1 MTKFQIKKM
10 AVSFALLSFAV
21 LAFGS
26 VFSGS
31 RLTTA
36 FVRGIE
42 AALLFGGVAWALGS
56 MIMQDTDEKPQDEKI
71 PKEANLDEPI

>member
-1 MTKFQIKKM
+1 M
-10 AVSFALLSFAV
+10 AVSFSLLSFAV

-26 VFSGS
+26 VLSGS

-36 FVRGIE
+36 FIRGVE

-56 MIMQDTDEKPQDEKI
+56 LIMQNTDEKPQDEEI
-71 PKEANLDEPI
+71 PKEANLDETL